1 MRKWKE
7 RVEAELFETGLSQA
21 QVIEALAEEL
31 LDKLMVDATGEIDAA
46 LDECTEA
53 VLKDA

>member
-31 LDKLMVDATGEIDAA
+31 LQKLMVDATGEIDAA
-46 LDECTEA
+46 LDECT
-53 VLKDA
+53 DALIKTA